1 MSVFENIK
9 QWSRS
14 KSSNKTS
21 QFQFDCNLFV
31 DQIEKEGM
39 VKELIDKSPEMQKAA
54 LAIGEKAVYAVDKL
68 VSGNWSSIDVESC
81 VLLTSCLED
90 VGDSDVLGKIILGL
104 ELSLKDIEE

>member
-9 QWSRS
+9 QWSLS

-39 VKELIDKSPEMQKAA
+39 VNVLIDKSPEMQKTA
-54 LAIGEKAVYAVDKL
+54 LAIGDKAIAAVDKF
-68 VSGNWSSIDVESC
+68 VCGNWGGIDIESC
-81 VLLTSCLED
+81 GLLSACVEN
-90 VGDSDVLGKIILGL
+90 VGDSEVLGKMILGL
-104 ELSLKDIEE
+104 ELSLKGFEE